1 MLEFEIKN
9 IKYHPNSLLWSSFE
23 GGCFFSAWFLP
34 FVSCPVSPWPRVALC
49 RCPEHKL
56 PSGPLTG
63 TSEHLTAF
71 MVHTS
76 LSSRQHLFS
85 GHLSSPFKTERGTVK
100 KCIHCSESTWL
111 RLPPSVSCNSLRANI
126 NWVWTRMKDT
136 ANIRL
141 KSRLWCWE
149 LEWSHV
155 SVSAEYNTSSR
166 FCNISFQRS
175 VSGPAR
181 RQGASVCLQSFKSTF
196 NLADASLGQLLLTS
210 AAANLSV

>member
-141 KSRLWCWE
+141 NVCIRKVVCGAGSWSGAMLVLARNTTRAPDFVIFLFRGPSRAQPDGRERLFVYRA
-149 LEWSHV
+149 LSPLSTLQMRP
-155 SVSAEYNTSSR
+155 SVS
-166 FCNISFQRS
+166 C
-175 VSGPAR
+175 
-181 RQGASVCLQSFKSTF
+181 C
-196 NLADASLGQLLLTS
+196 
-210 AAANLSV
+210 